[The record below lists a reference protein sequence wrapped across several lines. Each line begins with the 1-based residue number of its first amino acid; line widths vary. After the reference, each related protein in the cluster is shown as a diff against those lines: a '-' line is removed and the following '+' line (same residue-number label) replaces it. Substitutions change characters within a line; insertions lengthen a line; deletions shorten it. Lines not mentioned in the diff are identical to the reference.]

1 MRSSEVFETFPL
13 DVKGKSVMVKVNA
26 LKAGDPETTAYVTDY
41 RLLRA
46 VLDRLETLEPARVIV
61 GDSVGTE
68 SYGNSETVFEVTR
81 LKEAA
86 GEHYLNINT
95 DLVLVPFERPFKR
108 TGAVARAILEADV
121 YISVPKMKTHGLTVL
136 SGSVKNNYGL
146 LVGAQKAWYH
156 YYSVRPEIFA
166 EIIVE
171 MYRLRPPDLVIMDAI
186 VAMEG
191 YGPSSPETRTVN
203 KVLASD
209 DGVALD
215 TVQAKI
221 IGLDVDEIP
230 YLRLARELGL
240 GETDLASIEI
250 VGDAETIEDW
260 HLPESTELTYSYR
273 AGIGTRKDEHRLLP
287 GPRLDEADDRPER
300 LRRGMLRLH
309 RRLPDG
315 RADARRRRGHLGR
328 RLRLQPLQ
336 RLQGGLRGGGAE
348 PHSARRLDE
357 HPSLR
362 KQVPEVDRYARGQ
375 FNVGYESRLDTGELA
390 PAESREGAERTAR
403 GRPGRAA
410 RLEGRERPLPDRPAG
425 RS

>member
-1 MRSSEVFETFPL
+1 MFEAFPL

-108 TGAVARAILEADV
+108 TGAVSRAILEADV

-191 YGPSSPETRTVN
+191 SGPSSPETRRVN

-221 IGLDVDEIP
+221 IGLGVDDIP
-230 YLRLARELGL
+230 YLRLARELELGDDGPGVDRDRRRRGDDRGL
-240 GETDLASIEI
+240 AHAGVHGADVQLSG
-250 VGDAETIEDW
+250 GDRHRE
-260 HLPESTELTYSYR
+260 
-273 AGIGTRKDEHRLLP
+273 DEHRLLP
-287 GPRLDEADDRPER
+287 RSRVDEADDRPGR
-300 LRRGMLRLH
+300 LRSR
-309 RRLPDG
+309 
-315 RADARRRRGHLGR
+315 DA
-328 RLRLQPLQ
+328 PP
-336 RLQGGLRGGGAE
+336 AST
-348 PHSARRLDE
+348 SARRT
-357 HPSLR
+357 R
-362 KQVPEVDRYARGQ
+362 
-375 FNVGYESRLDTGELA
+375 
-390 PAESREGAERTAR
+390 
-403 GRPGRAA
+403 
-410 RLEGRERPLPDRPAG
+410 
-425 RS
+425 

>member
-1 MRSSEVFETFPL
+1 MSKVLVLDATYEDCARAVDEVFATFPL
-13 DVKGKSVMVKVNA
+13 DVKGKRVMVKVNA
-26 LKAGDPETTAYVTDY
+26 LKAGDPHTTAYVTDY

-46 VLDRLETLEPARVIV
+46 VLDRLEALEPARVIV

-68 SYGNSETVFEVTR
+68 SYGNSEHVFEATH

-108 TGAVARAILEADV
+108 TGAVSRAILEADV

-171 MYRLRPPDLVIMDAI
+171 MYRLRIPDLVIMDAI

-191 YGPSSPETRTVN
+191 SGPSSPETRRVN

-221 IGLDVDEIP
+221 IGLGVDEIP

-240 GETDLASIEI
+240 GDTDLAAIEI
-250 VGDAETIEDW
+250 MGDAATIEDW
-260 HLPESTELTYSYR
+260 HMPESTELTYSYR
-273 AGIGTRKDEHRLLP
+273 AGIGSGRTSIDFYRGRVSMRP
-287 GPRLDEADDRPER
+287 TIVADDCAEGCSACTDVCPTGALKRDAEGGISVGVFDCCLCSACKEVCEAGALTLTPHEG
-300 LRRGMLRLH
+300 LMSI
-309 RRLPDG
+309 LP
-315 RADARRRRGHLGR
+315 
-328 RLRLQPLQ
+328 
-336 RLQGGLRGGGAE
+336 
-348 PHSARRLDE
+348 
-357 HPSLR
+357 
-362 KQVPEVDRYARGQ
+362 
-375 FNVGYESRLDTGELA
+375 
-390 PAESREGAERTAR
+390 
-403 GRPGRAA
+403 
-410 RLEGRERPLPDRPAG
+410 
-425 RS
+425 

>member
-1 MRSSEVFETFPL
+1 MSKVLVLDATYEDCARAVEQVFEAFPL

-68 SYGNSETVFEVTR
+68 SYGSSETVFEVTH

-86 GEHYLNINT
+86 REHYRNINT

-108 TGAVARAILEADV
+108 TGAVSRAILEADV

-191 YGPSSPETRTVN
+191 SGPSSPETRRVN

-221 IGLDVDEIP
+221 IGLGVDDIP
-230 YLRLARELGL
+230 YLRLARKLGL
-240 GETDLASIEI
+240 GDADLSSIEI

-260 HLPESTELTYSYR
+260 HMPESTELTYSYR
-273 AGIGTRKDEHRLLP
+273 AGIG
-287 GPRLDEADDRPER
+287 A
-300 LRRGMLRLH
+300 
-309 RRLPDG
+309 G
-315 RADARRRRGHLGR
+315 RTSIDF
-328 RLRLQPLQ
+328 
-336 RLQGGLRGGGAE
+336 
-348 PHSARRLDE
+348 
-357 HPSLR
+357 
-362 KQVPEVDRYARGQ
+362 Y
-375 FNVGYESRLDTGELA
+375 
-390 PAESREGAERTAR
+390 R
-403 GRPGRAA
+403 GRVSMRPTIA
-410 RLEGRERPLPDRPAG
+410 LDDCPEGCSACIDVCPTDALTRDAEGGISVGVFDCCLCSACKEVCEAGALTLTPHEGLMSILP
-425 RS
+425 